1 LILNLF
7 LFLSLL
13 TGSFEPDLTTQRDIY
28 HIVMHNRLRPAIVP
42 LDNDTTP
49 GVLSDGAGVAYVILL
64 MDASANSQLSRLV
77 AGHGHSFFTERHSRF
92 F

>member
-1 LILNLF
+1 MGQTTSAF
-7 LFLSLL
+7 RAGADWFASP
-13 TGSFEPDLTTQRDIY
+13 GSTQRDIY